1 MAGERTQITMRDVGY
16 QGYLNREK
24 DFSHYPYDK
33 DMMQYELMRA
43 GDPKAVEVAREMM
56 EPEGLGHL
64 SDDPLR
70 NAKYLF
76 VCGATLACR
85 YAITGGMP
93 GEKAYNASDLYIQRM
108 DKCQSIE
115 EVKALQVD
123 MMAFYTN
130 YMANLDKSRAFSKP
144 VVLCLDYIYE
154 HLNQPLRVEDLA
166 REVGLSP
173 SYLSTIFKKEMGVS
187 LSEYI
192 MGRRIKAAC
201 NMLQFSGYSYAEI
214 ADELAFSSQSHF
226 TKVFREQT
234 GYTPKAYRAAFFRR

>member
-24 DFSHYPYDK
+24 DFSHHPYDK

-43 GDPKAVEVAREMM
+43 GDPKAVTVARGMM
-56 EPEGLGHL
+56 DSDQLGHL

-108 DKCQSIE
+108 DKCQNIQ
-115 EVKALQVD
+115 EVKELQLD

-130 YMANLDKSRAFSKP
+130 YMANLDKSRVFSKP
-144 VVLCLDYIYE
+144 VVMCLDYIYE
-154 HLNQPLRVEDLA
+154 HLNHPIRVEELA
-166 REVGLSP
+166 GEVGLSP

-187 LSEYI
+187 ISEYI

-226 TKVFREQT
+226 TKVFREHT

>member
-1 MAGERTQITMRDVGY
+1 MAERDTRITMNDVGY

-24 DFSHYPYDK
+24 DFSHHPYDK

-56 EPEGLGHL
+56 KPEGLGHL

-108 DKCQSIE
+108 DKCQTVQ
-115 EVKALQVD
+115 EVKDLQLD
-123 MMAFYTN
+123 MMTFYTN
-130 YMANLDKSRAFSKP
+130 YMAKLDKSRAFSKP
-144 VVLCLDYIYE
+144 VVMCLDYIYD
-154 HLNQPLRVEDLA
+154 HLNQTIRVEELA
-166 REVGLSP
+166 REVGKSP
-173 SYLSTIFKKEMGVS
+173 SYLSTLFKKEMGVS
-187 LSEYI
+187 ISAYI
-192 MGRRIKAAC
+192 TGRRVKAAC

-214 ADELAFSSQSHF
+214 ADELAISSQSHL
-226 TKVFREQT
+226 TKVVKEHT

>member
-1 MAGERTQITMRDVGY
+1 MAGERTQITMHDVGY

-24 DFSHYPYDK
+24 DFSHYPYDR

-173 SYLSTIFKKEMGVS
+173 SYLSTLFKKEMGVS
-187 LSEYI
+187 LSDYI

>member
-24 DFSHYPYDK
+24 DFSHYPYDR

-173 SYLSTIFKKEMGVS
+173 SYLSTLFKKEMGVS

>member
-56 EPEGLGHL
+56 EPEALGHL

-70 NAKYLF
+70 NVKYLF
-76 VCGATLACR
+76 VCGTTLACR

-123 MMAFYTN
+123 MIAFYTN

-173 SYLSTIFKKEMGVS
+173 SYLSTLFKKEMGVS